1 MPMIKQFI
9 ALGLF
14 LGAYCVILSKT
25 QRTSVKVFL
34 LGLIAAVLKLSE
46 GFTVENLSHVV
57 DFNTI
62 GLLLGMMIIVAMLKA
77 TGFFQMAAIYA
88 VRMGHGRLRR
98 TFVMLMIFIAVLS
111 AFLDNM
117 TTLLIFAPIIFLVCD
132 AANVEPSKMIVLSII
147 ASNIGGVSTMIG
159 DPPNIII
166 GVASGFSFASFI
178 LHLAPA
184 AFLTMLVS
192 VPLLVR
198 NIPEGEASAEG
209 LKKLAATDPTQAITD
224 KRMLSRLAIVFVSTI
239 VGFAIHDVLKIDM
252 AFIALV
258 GASLSL
264 IIAGKSFEDVAR
276 EIEWDTLFFFAGLF
290 SLTYVVR
297 ELGLL
302 NKLAEFVSVVP
313 FPLLLT
319 VFLVWLGAIMSALLS
334 AVPTTVV
341 LVPVVKHLVE
351 LGQPIHLWWAIAL
364 GIGLGSNASL
374 MGAAVNIVA
383 VSLLKK
389 FTGKTVTFKQF
400 FRISFWMVLISL
412 TIASVYLLLLS
423 LAGW

>member
-1 MPMIKQFI
+1 MIKQFI

-34 LGLIAAVLKLSE
+34 LGLIAALLKLSE
-46 GFTVENLSHVV
+46 GLTIENLSRVV
-57 DFNTI
+57 DLNTI
-62 GLLLGMMIIVAMLKA
+62 GLLLGMMVIVAVLKA

-88 VRMGHGRLRR
+88 VRMGRGQLRK

-111 AFLDNM
+111 AFLDNV
-117 TTLLIFAPIIFLVCD
+117 TTLLIFAPILFLVCD
-132 AANVEPSKMIVLSII
+132 AANVEPSRMIVLGII
-147 ASNIGGVSTMIG
+147 ASNIGGISTMIG
-159 DPPNIII
+159 DPPNIMI
-166 GVASGFSFASFI
+166 GVASGLSFASFI
-178 LHLAPA
+178 FHLAPV
-184 AFLTMLVS
+184 AFLTLISS

-198 NIPEGEASAEG
+198 SMPEGEASAEG
-209 LKKLAATDPTQAITD
+209 LKKLATTDPTQAITD
-224 KRMLSRLAIVFVSTI
+224 KKMLSRLTLVFVSTI
-239 VGFAIHDVLKIDM
+239 VGFAIHDMLKIDM
-252 AFIALV
+252 AFIALT

-264 IIAGKSFEDVAR
+264 ILAGKSFEDVAK
-276 EIEWDTLFFFAGLF
+276 EVEWDTLFFFAGLF

-302 NKLAEFVSVVP
+302 NKLAGFVSVIP
-313 FPLLLT
+313 SPLLLA

-341 LVPVVKHLVE
+341 LIPVVKHLVE
-351 LGQPIHLWWAIAL
+351 LGQPMHLWWAIAL
-364 GIGLGSNASL
+364 GIGLGSNVSP

-383 VSLLKK
+383 ISLLER

-400 FRISFWMVLISL
+400 FRISSWMVLISL
-412 TIASVYLLLLS
+412 MISSVYVLLLS

>member
-1 MPMIKQFI
+1 MIKQLI

-14 LGAYCVILSKT
+14 LGAYYVILSKT

-46 GFTVENLSHVV
+46 GLTVENISRVV

-62 GLLLGMMIIVAMLKA
+62 GLLLGMMIIVAVMKT

-88 VRMGHGRLRR
+88 VRLGRGQLKR
-98 TFVMLMIFIAVLS
+98 TFLMLMIFIAVLS
-111 AFLDNM
+111 AFLDNV
-117 TTLLIFAPIIFLVCD
+117 TTLLIFAPILFLVCD
-132 AANVEPSKMIVLSII
+132 AAGVDPSRMLVLGIV
-147 ASNIGGVSTMIG
+147 ASNIGGISTMIG

-166 GVASGFSFASFI
+166 GLAGGLSFTSFI
-178 LHLAPA
+178 THLAPA
-184 AFLTMLVS
+184 AFLLTLIS
-192 VPLLVR
+192 ALLLTR
-198 NIPEGEASAEG
+198 DIHEEKESLEG
-209 LKKLAATDPTQAITD
+209 LRKLATTNPIQAITD
-224 KRMLSRLAIVFVSTI
+224 KKTLSKLIVVFVVTI
-239 VGFAIHDVLKIDM
+239 VGFAFHERLKIDI

-264 IIAGKSFEDVAR
+264 ILAGKNFEDVAK
-276 EIEWDTLFFFAGLF
+276 EVEWDTLFFFMGLF

-302 NKLAEFVSVVP
+302 SKFAGLVSLIRS
-313 FPLLLT
+313 PLLLT
-319 VFLVWLGAIMSALLS
+319 LLLVWLGAIMSALLS

-351 LGQPIHLWWAIAL
+351 LGHPIQLWWAIAL
-364 GIGLGSNASL
+364 GIGIGSNTTP

-383 VSLLKK
+383 ISLLKK
-389 FTGKTVTFKQF
+389 FTGKTLMFKDF
-400 FRISFWMVLISL
+400 FKVSSLIVLIGLMVSSL
-412 TIASVYLLLLS
+412 YALLLS
-423 LAGW
+423 FSGW